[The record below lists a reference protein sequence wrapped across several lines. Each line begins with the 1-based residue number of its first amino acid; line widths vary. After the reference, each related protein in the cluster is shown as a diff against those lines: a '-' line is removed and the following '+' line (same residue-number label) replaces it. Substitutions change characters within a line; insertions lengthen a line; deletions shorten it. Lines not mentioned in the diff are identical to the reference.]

1 MIESKDSVV
10 IARKILSLLE
20 KTNAIG
26 EIKLKDL
33 VLSNDNGDDT
43 DYLLA
48 LRQLYKSKV
57 IEVVSDPLETM
68 NVVRLIQVLH

>member
-10 IARKILSLLE
+10 LVKRILSLLE

-26 EIKLKDL
+26 EVKLKDL
-33 VLSNDNGDDT
+33 VLSNDSGDDT

-57 IEVVSDPLETM
+57 IEIVSDPLETM
-68 NVVRLIQVLH
+68 NVVRLVQVLH